1 MVMRRLEF
9 LLLACILMLALTAS
23 AARAQASEPDD
34 SGSIKLPPT
43 FFPPMED
50 KLDPDAPFEI
60 VPANP
65 DLVQGPD
72 YQPLGLNLQR
82 ELLSPEMLREADSFG
97 FSCYRLTVKQA
108 DFAEPDSPNLIVLT
122 DVVRRIRGMDCDVLL
137 TLDSAGLDIDAYMEF
152 FAAVDAAVGDMVRYY
167 QVLDNIN
174 RHLGVSSYTYHQ
186 LIKHVRKYREDTA
199 GAFKIVCGGI
209 LGVDREFIADL
220 VDAYVFDR
228 VDVIALN
235 LYPDRAHMEFA
246 APDYELVPH
255 SLYDAAVAFEGLR
268 RFGKPFFVTSL
279 GVSNAY
285 APLGVSQLDQAS
297 MVGRSI
303 LYLLNGGASRVF
315 LHSLTDTDQNYLN
328 PQRCMGLIAYDGT
341 AKPAAGVVRHLS
353 PILRGSYPF
362 APYYLFQMSNN
373 FPAARDPVY
382 AHHFYHPPDRATYF
396 IYWTSAMKML
406 DRTTN
411 LALYR
416 TDMRPVGLL
425 NLLTGENAPP
435 GCNSAGNL
443 TLFAGLPLSH
453 VPTAIKFIGGQPNG

>member
-1 MVMRRLEF
+1 MVIRRLEF
-9 LLLACILMLALTAS
+9 LLLACILMLAQPAVRTLADETG
-23 AARAQASEPDD
+23 
-34 SGSIKLPPT
+34 GSIELPGY
-43 FFPPMED
+43 FPPMED
-50 KLDPDAPFEI
+50 RFDPDAPFAI
-60 VPANP
+60 QPANP

-82 ELLSPEMLREADSFG
+82 ELLSPEMLRDADSFG

-108 DFAEPDSPNLIVLT
+108 DFADPGSPNLFVLADIVK
-122 DVVRRIRGMDCDVLL
+122 RIRNMDCDVLL
-137 TLDSAGLDIDAYMEF
+137 TLDSAGLDIDAYMGF
-152 FAAVDAAVGDMVRYY
+152 FAAVDAAVGGMVRYY

-174 RHLGVSSYTYHQ
+174 RHLGVSSYTYHE
-186 LIKHVRKYREDTA
+186 LIKRVREYRDETE
-199 GAFKIVCGGI
+199 GGFEIVCGGVQ
-209 LGVDREFIADL
+209 GVDREFIADL

-228 VDVIALN
+228 VDAISFN
-235 LYPDRAHMEFA
+235 LYPDPAHMEFA
-246 APDYELVPH
+246 APPQEITPH
-255 SLYDAAVAFEGLR
+255 SLYDAVVTFSNLR

-297 MVGRSI
+297 MVARSI
-303 LYLLNGGASRVF
+303 LYLLNGGASRIF
-315 LHSLTDTDQNYLN
+315 LHSFTDTDQNYLN
-328 PQRCMGLIAYDGT
+328 PLQCMGLYACDGT
-341 AKPAAGVVRHLS
+341 AKPVAGVVRHLS
-353 PILRGSYPF
+353 QILRGSYPF
-362 APYYLFQMSNN
+362 TPYYLFQMSNN

-382 AHHFYHPPDRATYF
+382 VQHFYHPSDRATYF

-416 TDMRPVGLL
+416 TDLRPVALL

-435 GCNSAGNL
+435 GHNSAGNL